1 MKKFLL
7 FSLVLLAGCQVPPE
21 DPSDLMSDTWVA
33 TDAMGRQMPLQEAVG
48 PVKEGRHFTGIFY
61 ITWHGAG
68 NHNLPGPYTDV
79 TKILAED
86 PSARL
91 DAHHPLWKY
100 GSYHWGEPE
109 AGYFL
114 SQDTWLMRRDLSM
127 LQDAG
132 IDVLILDVTNGVCYW
147 DEWELLFTTM
157 EKMRAEGNRTPQ
169 FTFWSYNNN
178 PVKVVTQL
186 YERYYK
192 AEKYKDLWFQ
202 WDGKPL
208 LLYNAD
214 PSVDATGNFEAQ
226 KSDYPAEIFDF
237 FTLRNMWW
245 GYYAWGG
252 DHEHSE
258 EPRYVGTEDN
268 WSFGYSMD
276 DERVKSMTPEEL
288 ASKHLGK
295 VEECAVTPAQHPL
308 GMAGRPRGVGK
319 SWTRET
325 GEPPLNEYD
334 LPEGDLTARGLYF
347 QERWEDALAVDP
359 PFIYLNDWNE
369 WTAGKYNFGDTWFM
383 GRENSPF
390 AFVDQ
395 YNAEFNRTIQP
406 MKGGYTDNYYMQ
418 MAQNIRRYK
427 GVRPIPVNKGYKRI
441 RVDGAFKDWD
451 QVKVTYRDT
460 RGDTAWRD
468 ADGYAGLHYTDTSGR
483 NDIVE
488 AKVALDRKGRVNFYV
503 KTAAALTPAEGEDWM
518 LLLIDADQDAATGW
532 NGYDFVVNKVP
543 GKLMT
548 YGPEGW
554 CPIADVDYAVWENQ
568 LELSIPAAVLGD
580 RTGFDFK
587 WADHGGA
594 LDDPM
599 FLHGDA
605 APNRRFNYRFAWKK
619 EGRPRFF
626 ILE

>member
-1 MKKFLL
+1 MRKRMPRIVACL
-7 FSLVLLAGCQVPPE
+7 FALSLLAGCQAASE
-21 DPSDLMSDTWVA
+21 DASDLMSDTWVA
-33 TDAMGRQMPLQEAVG
+33 TDALGRQMPLQEVVG
-48 PVKEGRHFTGIFY
+48 PVKDGRHFTGIFY

-132 IDVLILDVTNGVCYW
+132 LDVLILDVTNGVCYW
-147 DEWELLFTTM
+147 DEWELLFSTM

-169 FTFWSYNNN
+169 FTFWSFNNS

-192 AEKYKDLWFQ
+192 TEKYKDLWFH

-208 LLYNAD
+208 LLYNAN
-214 PSVDATGNFEAQ
+214 PSVDAGGNYEASL
-226 KSDYPAEIFDF
+226 SDYPVEIFDF

-258 EPRYVGTEDN
+258 APRYVGTEDN

-276 DERVKSMTPEEL
+276 DERVKSMTPAEL
-288 ASKHLGK
+288 ASKHLGE

-308 GMAGRPRGVGK
+308 GMAGRPMGVGK

-334 LPEGDLTARGLYF
+334 LPEGDLMACGLYF

-369 WTAGKYNFGDTWFM
+369 WTAGKYNFGDTWFL

-427 GVRPIPVNKGYKRI
+427 GVRPIPVNRGYKKI
-441 RVDGAFKDWD
+441 HVDGTFKDWD
-451 QVKVTYRDT
+451 KVPVTYRDT
-460 RGDTAWRD
+460 RGDTVWRD
-468 ADGYAGLHYTDTSGR
+468 ADGYAGLHYTDTTGR

-488 AKVALDRKGRVNFYV
+488 AKVALDRKGNVDFYV
-503 KTAAALTPAEGEDWM
+503 KTTADITPAEGADWM
-518 LLLIDADQDAATGW
+518 LLLIDADQDASTGW
-532 NGYDFVVNKVP
+532 SGYDFVLNQVP
-543 GKLMT
+543 GKLMAF
-548 YGPEGW
+548 GPACW
-554 CPIADVDYAVWENQ
+554 TPVADVDYAVSGNQ
-568 LELSIPAAVLGD
+568 LELSIPSECLDGK
-580 RTGFDFK
+580 TGFDFK
-587 WADHGGA
+587 WADHCGP
-594 LDDPM
+594 LEDPM
-599 FLHGDA
+599 FLQGDA
-605 APNRRFNYRFAWKK
+605 APNRRFNYRFVWKK
-619 EGRPRFF
+619 
-626 ILE
+626 

>member
-1 MKKFLL
+1 
-7 FSLVLLAGCQVPPE
+7 
-21 DPSDLMSDTWVA
+21 
-33 TDAMGRQMPLQEAVG
+33 
-48 PVKEGRHFTGIFY
+48 
-61 ITWHGAG
+61 
-68 NHNLPGPYTDV
+68 
-79 TKILAED
+79 
-86 PSARL
+86 
-91 DAHHPLWKY
+91 
-100 GSYHWGEPE
+100 
-109 AGYFL
+109 
-114 SQDTWLMRRDLSM
+114 
-127 LQDAG
+127 
-132 IDVLILDVTNGVCYW
+132 
-147 DEWELLFTTM
+147 M

-169 FTFWSYNNN
+169 FTFWAYNNN

-192 AEKYKDLWFQ
+192 AEKYKDLWFH

-245 GYYAWGG
+245 GYYAWGA

-276 DERVKSMTPEEL
+276 DERVKSMRPEEL

-369 WTAGKYNFGDTWFM
+369 WTAGKYNFGDTWFL
-383 GRENSPF
+383 GRKNSPF

-427 GVRPIPVNKGYKRI
+427 GVRPIPVNRGYKKI
-441 RVDGAFKDWD
+441 QVDGAFKDWD
-451 QVKVTYRDT
+451 KVKVTYRDT

-468 ADGYAGLHYTDTSGR
+468 ADGYAGLHYTDSTGR
-483 NDIVE
+483 NDIVA

-503 KTAAALTPAEGEDWM
+503 ETAAAITPAEGTDWM

-543 GKLMT
+543 GKLMAF
-548 YGPEGW
+548 GPEGW
-554 CPIADVDYAVWENQ
+554 SPVADVDYAAQGNQ